1 VGKNKEAM
9 NWPVRF
15 NICLGVAQGLHYLHT
30 YAQPRVIHRDIKAS
44 NILLD
49 TNYHPKIAD
58 FGLALLFPDEKTHIS
73 TATVAGTR

>member
-15 NICLGVAQGLHYLHT
+15 NICLGVAQGL
-30 YAQPRVIHRDIKAS
+30 HRDIKAS